1 MKELLEKLDNINDEK
16 EAHLRNVL
24 VLAFVGDGLWTTYV
38 RTHLAK
44 NSLENS
50 GKLNKLANMYVKA
63 ENQAVIFDELTN
75 VLTQDE
81 KDVGKRARNSKLHH
95 FAKNASI
102 ENYRKATS
110 FESVL
115 GYVFMS
121 GDIDRLCFIM
131 SQSLKIA
138 EKKVMKV

>member
-63 ENQAVIFDELTN
+63 ENQAVIYDELTN

-81 KDVGKRARNSKLHH
+81 KDVA
-95 FAKNASI
+95 
-102 ENYRKATS
+102 
-110 FESVL
+110 SVL
-115 GYVFMS
+115 GTQNYTILQKM
-121 GDIDRLCFIM
+121 
-131 SQSLKIA
+131 QA
-138 EKKVMKV
+138 